1 MTNNQ
6 INYAR
11 VLEDARHNLE
21 TEKVSRHQAHSAR
34 ITAEAAAANA
44 AEQERSH
51 RESEKINWYSA
62 FEANRSNIAKEN
74 ETKRH
79 NTESERLDQISRDTE
94 RFNAQTAYN
103 RQVAESAHWAR
114 QDSVAQHNAESQRIS
129 ALASSMQ
136 ASVAQQRANEEERA
150 NLVREA
156 QNRTIYSET
165 VRHNK
170 EEERTKDLGRRNQ
183 TEHWRNQDRI
193 ADYESVPGYV
203 KTLTGLAGSIARIL
217 R

>member
-21 TEKVSRHQAHSAR
+21 TEKVSRHQAKSAR
-34 ITAEAAAANA
+34 ISAEAAAATA

-51 RESEKINWYSA
+51 RESERINWYSA
-62 FEANRSNIAKEN
+62 FEANRTNLAKEN
-74 ETKRH
+74 ETQRH
-79 NTESERLDQISRDTE
+79 NTESERLEQLGRDTE

-136 ASVAQQRANEEERA
+136 ASVAQQRATEEARA

-156 QNRTIYSET
+156 QNRTVYSET

-170 EEERTKDLGRRNQ
+170 AVESTNELERRNKAD
-183 TEHWRNQDRI
+183 HMRNQDRV

-203 KTLTGLAGSIARIL
+203 KTLTGLSASIARIL
-217 R
+217 H